1 MRQAENKVKIEG
13 ILSEVDIKKGSF
25 VKNGKTVESIGGVIK
40 IKVSQEIS
48 GNTVDLEVP
57 VHMFSTKFTNSG
69 TNNPAYDSIERVMT
83 EYTSIAAAG
92 GEDGADRVRITA
104 GQISMNE
111 YYGQNG
117 LVSYPRITASFV
129 NKIKK
134 EDCTPEATFSVEFVV
149 ASKDYE
155 VDADGVETDKYKIQ
169 AILPQYGDKVD
180 LVPFY
185 ALSNGVIDAISSYW
199 NEADTVKAVG
209 KLNFSSKSEKYM
221 KTVDFGDPIPDY
233 RTVNISELIITGGT
247 QFPLEG
253 EFAFNSDDIRKA
265 LAERKVRLENSKNKT
280 KAKKPT
286 PAPSLAASANDLG
299 F

>member
-25 VKNGKTVESIGGVIK
+25 VKNGKTLESISGVIK
-40 IKVSQEIS
+40 IKVSQEINGES
-48 GNTVDLEVP
+48 VQLEVP
-57 VHMFSTKFTNSG
+57 VHMFATKFTNSG
-69 TNNPAYDSIERVMT
+69 ASNPAYESIERVMT

-92 GEDGADRVRITA
+92 GEDNADRVRITA

-134 EDCTPEATFSVEFVV
+134 DDCTPEATFSVEFVV

-155 VDADGVETDKYKIQ
+155 VDADGVETNKYKIQ
-169 AILPQYGDKVD
+169 AVLPQYGGKVD

-209 KLNFSSKSEKYM
+209 KLNFSSRSEKYM
-221 KTVDFGDPIPDY
+221 KQVDFGDPIPDY
-233 RTVNISELIITGGT
+233 RTINVSELIITGGT

-253 EFAFNSDDIRKA
+253 DFAFAAEDIRKA
-265 LAERKVRLENSKNKT
+265 LAERKVRLEENKNKT
-280 KAKKPT
+280 KKAK

>member
-13 ILSEVDIKKGSF
+13 ILSEVDIKNGSF
-25 VKNGKTVESIGGVIK
+25 VKNNKTLESIGGVIK
-40 IKVSQEIS
+40 IKVTQDINGE
-48 GNTVDLEVP
+48 TVNLEVP
-57 VHMFSTKFTNSG
+57 VHMFATKYTNSG
-69 TNNPAYDSIERVMT
+69 ASNPAYESIERVMK

-92 GEDGADRVRITA
+92 SEEDADRVRITA

-134 EDCTPEATFSVEFVV
+134 ADCSPEATFSVEFVV

-155 VDADGVETDKYKIQ
+155 VDADGVETNRYKIIS
-169 AILPQYGDKVD
+169 ALPQYGGKVD
-180 LVPFY
+180 LIPFY

-199 NEADTVKAVG
+199 NEGDTVKAIG
-209 KLNFSSKSEKYM
+209 KLNFSSKTEKYM
-221 KTVDFGDPIPDY
+221 KQVDFGEPIADY
-233 RTVNISELIITGGT
+233 RTVNVSELIITGGT

-253 EFAFNSDDIRKA
+253 EFAFSQEEIRKG
-265 LAERKVRLENSKNKT
+265 LADRKVRLEESKNKT
-280 KAKKPT
+280 KKPKA
-286 PAPSLAASANDLG
+286 APSLSAAVSDLG